1 MNLLD
6 AFFTMFLASR
16 GRAWYDFAMAR
27 VSVNGVLRDINDGAS
42 VRELLSVLDVVPRL
56 VVVEINK
63 KVVYPEQWNETLVAD
78 GDLIEIVSFVG
89 GG

>member
-1 MNLLD
+1 MILVSL
-6 AFFTMFLASR
+6 R
-16 GRAWYDFAMAR
+16 RAWYDFAMAR

-63 KVVYPEQWNETLVAD
+63 KVVYPEHWNETHVAD